1 MNRGRRAHV
10 HLTQLFDDPPTI
22 NTTSTFVITRG
33 RNTSL
38 LLARNT
44 KIAHRYYFKSKL
56 QNKNY
61 DTLLQELELEF
72 DICKKTIYN
81 ILFIDS
87 HEVVMQVMRTKPT
100 VKDLRKMYIYFNW

>member
-10 HLTQLFDDPPTI
+10 HLTQLFAEPI
-22 NTTSTFVITRG
+22 ITTTNTFVITRG

-38 LLARNT
+38 LLNRNT
-44 KIAHRYYFKSKL
+44 KIAHRYYYKSKL
-56 QNKNY
+56 QHKNY
-61 DTLLQELELEF
+61 DTLLQELEGEF

-87 HEVVMQVMRTKPT
+87 HEVVLNVMRAKPD
-100 VKDLRKMYIYFNW
+100 VKALKKMYPYFVF